1 MSINQITAAVSSN
14 AGIAGVTTPPDA
26 RRVLKDTVN
35 VEKVNRADAGSRS
48 GDAVSDSE
56 LKKSV
61 DAINQFFNANNSVNL
76 NLDRESGKVVVQ
88 IVDKET
94 NTIIRQIP
102 SKEVLEMAKD
112 LDKKNGMLLNEKA

>member
-1 MSINQITAAVSSN
+1 MSINQIAAAVSS
-14 AGIAGVTTPPDA
+14 IASIASPPDA
-26 RRVLKDTVN
+26 RVAIKENLSLD
-35 VEKVNRADAGSRS
+35 KVHQADAGHQS
-48 GDAVSDSE
+48 GDVVSDAE

-61 DAINQFFNANNSVNL
+61 DAINQFFNESNSVNL

-102 SKEVLEMAKD
+102 SKEVLELAKA
-112 LDKKNGMLLNEKA
+112 LDKKNGMLLNDQA

>member
-1 MSINQITAAVSSN
+1 MSISQITAAVSSVAN
-14 AGIAGVTTPPDA
+14 IASIASAPDA
-26 RRVLKDTVN
+26 RVVIKETVGLK
-35 VEKVNRADAGSRS
+35 KVNQADASTQS
-48 GDAVSDSE
+48 GDAVSDAE

-61 DAINQFFNANNSVNL
+61 EAINQFFNASNSVNL

-102 SKEVLEMAKD
+102 SKEVLEMAKA
-112 LDKKNGMLLNEKA
+112 LDKKNGMLLSDQA